1 MTSVSESGKK
11 KNAAIIAMLCVFVLF
26 SVVAVSLH
34 GQGGGDMQ
42 EKLGELKASMAK
54 NKQALAQYT
63 WHETVV
69 ISLKGEQK
77 KTQNYQ
83 VRMGSDGK
91 PQKTSL
97 DQPAQQQQ
105 QSAGGRGGRLKQR
118 IVEKKKEEYE
128 DYAESMKALA
138 GQYIPPDKDAIQGA
152 YAKGNISF
160 SPSAGPPDEIKIT
173 INNYIKPGD
182 SMTLFFNKAQ
192 KQISSIRIASYM
204 DDPTD
209 GMNLSVQFS
218 SLPDGTS
225 HVSAV
230 TIDGVKK
237 QLMIAT
243 TNSNYTKL

>member
-1 MTSVSESGKK
+1 MKRQSRFSSKARTITTLG
-11 KNAAIIAMLCVFVLF
+11 VFLGCLAGF
-26 SVVAVSLH
+26 FAVSLY

-42 EKLGELKASMAK
+42 AKLGELKASMAK
-54 NKQALAQYT
+54 NKQAIAQYT

-97 DQPAQQQQ
+97 DQPAQPQQAQ
-105 QSAGGRGGRLKQR
+105 GGRGGRLKQR

-128 DYAESMKALA
+128 DYAESMKVLA

-152 YAKGNISF
+152 YAKGNVSF
-160 SPSAGPPDEIKIT
+160 TPGAGSPDEIKIT
-173 INNYIKPGD
+173 ILNYVKQGD
-182 SMTLFFNKAQ
+182 SMTIFFNKAK
-192 KQISSIRIASYM
+192 KQISSIKIASYM

-237 QLMIAT
+237 QLTIAT
-243 TNSNYTKL
+243 QNSNYTKL

>member
-1 MTSVSESGKK
+1 MTSAPGSAKK
-11 KNAAIIAMLCVFVLF
+11 KNAVIIAMLCVFGLL
-26 SVVAVSLH
+26 SVVALSLQ
-34 GQGGGDMQ
+34 GQGGADMQ

-63 WHETVV
+63 WHETVI

-97 DQPAQQQQ
+97 DQPAQQQPN
-105 QSAGGRGGRLKQR
+105 AGGRGGRLKQHV
-118 IVEKKKEEYE
+118 IEKKKEEYE

-138 GQYIPPDKDAIQGA
+138 GQYIPPDKDAIQAA

-160 SPSAGPPDEIKIT
+160 APDPGSPDEIKIT
-173 INNYIKPGD
+173 IKNYVKPGD
-182 SMTLFFNKAQ
+182 SMTIFFNKAQ
-192 KQISSIRIASYM
+192 KQISSIKIASYM

-243 TNSNYTKL
+243 QNSNYTKL

>member
-1 MTSVSESGKK
+1 MKRQSQLGLKTKTLC
-11 KNAAIIAMLCVFVLF
+11 IILAGIASFFV
-26 SVVAVSLH
+26 VSLH

-42 EKLGELKASMAK
+42 AKLGELKASMAK

-97 DQPAQQQQ
+97 DQPAQAQQAQ
-105 QSAGGRGGRLKQR
+105 GGRGGRLKQR

-128 DYAESMKALA
+128 DYAESMKTLA
-138 GQYIPPDKDAIQGA
+138 QQYVPPDKDAIQGA
-152 YAKGNISF
+152 YAKGNVSF
-160 SPSAGPPDEIKIT
+160 APSAGSPDEVKIT
-173 INNYIKPGD
+173 ILNYIKPGD
-182 SMTLFFNKAQ
+182 SMTIFFNKAQ
-192 KQISSIRIASYM
+192 KQISSIKIASYM

-225 HVSAV
+225 HVSAA

-243 TNSNYTKL
+243 QNSDYTKL